1 MLKLTS
7 KAENVSKGMIFLLC
21 LFILFSCKEQ
31 TQEQANYAPIAV
43 DFLQI
48 DFSNA
53 DVAKKYP
60 GIIEGSVNVDL
71 KAQVS
76 GYLEQIFVKEG
87 DYVQKGQALFKIKA
101 EVFNEQVNNSSATLK
116 AALAAQANAKLEIEK
131 IRPLV
136 EGKVVSEIQ
145 LQTAQANYEAASAQV
160 NQAKAMLSSS
170 KINAE
175 FSLIKAPISGY
186 IGRIPNRIGNLVTP
200 ADLVPLT
207 TLSDIN
213 QIFVYFSLTEADYI
227 AFMKEKGL
235 QKNAN
240 TVSLV
245 MADGSEYEHKG
256 KLEFASGNIDRTT
269 GSIALKA
276 IFPNPDKLLRSGGSA
291 GVILQ
296 KAYNTALLVPMASV
310 KDIQDKY
317 FVFSLADSNKVAM
330 KPFEIE
336 GKSGNHYI
344 VKSGV
349 NAGEKIALTSI
360 DLLNEGMMVIPKITK
375 GSLGK

>member
-1 MLKLTS
+1 MLNHRS
-7 KAENVSKGMIFLLC
+7 KTGNTFKGIIFLLC
-21 LFILFSCKEQ
+21 SFMIFSCTEQ
-31 TQEQANYAPIAV
+31 AQEQAEQAPLSV
-43 DFLQI
+43 DFLPI
-48 DFSNA
+48 NTA
-53 DVAKKYP
+53 NVDVAKKYP
-60 GIIEGSVNVDL
+60 GAIEGAVNVDL

-101 EVFNEQVNNSSATLK
+101 EVFNEQVNNSLATLK

-145 LQTAQANYEAASAQV
+145 LQTAEANYEAASAQV
-160 NQAKAMLSSS
+160 NQAKALLSSS
-170 KINAE
+170 KINAA

-200 ADLVPLT
+200 TDLVPLT

-213 QIFVYFSLTEADYI
+213 QVFVYFSLTEADYI

-245 MADGSEYEHKG
+245 MADGSEYKHKG

-291 GVILQ
+291 GVVLQ

-336 GKSGNHYI
+336 GKSGSNYI
-344 VKSGV
+344 VKSGISV
-349 NAGEKIALTSI
+349 GEKIATTSI
-360 DLLNEGMMVIPKITK
+360 DLLNEGMTVIPNITK
-375 GSLGK
+375 GALGQ